1 MNSPLP
7 NFSEEQ
13 ERGAVSTSMR
23 SVGPLRGAEGQPI
36 AFRLR
41 PKYSWIAPSKENME
55 RIWKRLRSCKDV
67 DLRCQKK
74 NRAGCGWQLDY
85 IRRRVADVKN
95 FTWKDSVRDKR
106 PASGSAD
113 ALAPGNK
120 AKVLRK
126 PSRVTT

>member
-1 MNSPLP
+1 MLIC
-7 NFSEEQ
+7 
-13 ERGAVSTSMR
+13 V
-23 SVGPLRGAEGQPI
+23 V
-36 AFRLR
+36 
-41 PKYSWIAPSKENME
+41 K
-55 RIWKRLRSCKDV
+55 
-67 DLRCQKK
+67 KK
-74 NRAGCGWQLDY
+74 NRAACGWQLDY
-85 IRRRVADVKN
+85 IRRRVAEVKN